1 MKKYFGLIVILIA
14 IIVPLKVEALCSVT
28 DKMRYNSLATNIVTS
43 YDYVEKGDDVSFN
56 VTIHNVHRDLVVVDK
71 LTNKKYQSN
80 NSGLNSFT
88 ISGLNDGKNYSFA
101 VYAKSGDCSSRLF
114 NTLYVNLPKYN
125 KYYKDPI
132 CDGASDY
139 LLCQKWTEIGSITY
153 EEFKNDV
160 ENYKGNHIVVEDDTI
175 VETNNWLYII
185 GDFWA
190 KYYLYILGAIIV
202 VTSIILIIIK
212 RRDSYDF

>member
-1 MKKYFGLIVILIA
+1 MKKYFRLIVIFVA
-14 IIVPLKVEALCSVT
+14 IIVPLKVRALCSVT

-43 YDYVEKGDDVSFN
+43 YDYVEKGDGVSFN

-71 LTNKKYQSN
+71 STNKKYQSN

-125 KYYKDPI
+125 KYYKDPV

-139 LLCQKWTEIGSITY
+139 LLCQKWTEIGNITY
-153 EEFKNDV
+153 EEFKSDV
-160 ENYKGNHIVVEDDTI
+160 ENYKSNNVVAEDDNI

-202 VTSIILIIIK
+202 VTSTILIIIK